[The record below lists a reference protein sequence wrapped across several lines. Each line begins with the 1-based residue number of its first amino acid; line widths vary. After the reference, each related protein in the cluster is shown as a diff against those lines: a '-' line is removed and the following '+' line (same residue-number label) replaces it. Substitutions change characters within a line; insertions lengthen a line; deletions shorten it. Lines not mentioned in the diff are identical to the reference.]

1 MANRYGKL
9 ANQLSNLAFELIKDG
24 HTVKRKVIDT
34 QFSVGPRHEDA
45 DIVSSDFEFDFMIQ
59 TTYTENTYTVD
70 GGANAGFDDNGDE
83 ITPLLTVRFEIPE
96 NPNWQQV
103 SFDLKDVI
111 RHELEHLSQD
121 GANVRPGKQM
131 EDDQQLREM
140 IDAGLLP
147 KYLYFKLDKEVDAML
162 QGLHFK
168 ARKAKKP
175 FREVVDDYLDKQPIT
190 QEEKENVLAKWRER
204 SKVLNLSRI

>member
-1 MANRYGKL
+1 
-9 ANQLSNLAFELIKDG
+9 
-24 HTVKRKVIDT
+24 
-34 QFSVGPRHEDA
+34 
-45 DIVSSDFEFDFMIQ
+45 
-59 TTYTENTYTVD
+59 
-70 GGANAGFDDNGDE
+70 
-83 ITPLLTVRFEIPE
+83 
-96 NPNWQQV
+96 
-103 SFDLKDVI
+103 
-111 RHELEHLSQD
+111 
-121 GANVRPGKQM
+121 M
-131 EDDQQLREM
+131 EDDQELREM